1 MRNEILNKILE
12 VINVRFGENEG
23 LTFETTFSDID
34 GWDSLS
40 NVVFIQDL
48 EKHFGVSFTFDEIFS
63 FENLGQIVDSIEE
76 RIG

>member
-1 MRNEILNKILE
+1 MRDKIFDKILE

-23 LTFETTFSDID
+23 LTFETNFSDID

-40 NVVFIQDL
+40 NVVFIRDL
-48 EKHFGVSFTFDEIFS
+48 EQHFGVSFTFDEIFS
-63 FENLGQIVDSIEE
+63 FENLGQFVDSIEE